1 MVRNNVKFNVNG
13 NAKSQV
19 GPCVPDAMQ
28 R

>member
-1 MVRNNVKFNVNG
+1 MRNNVKFNVNG